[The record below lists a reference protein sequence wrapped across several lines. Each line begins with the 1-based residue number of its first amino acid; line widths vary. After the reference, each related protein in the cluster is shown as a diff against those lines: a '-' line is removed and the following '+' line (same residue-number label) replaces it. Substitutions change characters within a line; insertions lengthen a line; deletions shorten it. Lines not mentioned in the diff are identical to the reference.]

1 MSQWHNLSGPKL
13 KFCFAL
19 FVIKNHYRYHMK
31 TSRCAGN
38 SGNGAR
44 QQGMRC
50 IIFGSFCSS
59 GFAREELNISYS
71 VFLPVLANLENG
83 SHKSPVSL
91 ASEASLTPF
100 RIACEAGLFDVVAS
114 VCWPLSDIS
123 ERTSFPE
130 FFLELCGFDPRKFNG
145 ISRVTTHRFS
155 H

>member
-1 MSQWHNLSGPKL
+1 
-13 KFCFAL
+13 
-19 FVIKNHYRYHMK
+19 MK

-44 QQGMRC
+44 QQGIRC

-100 RIACEAGLFDVVAS
+100 RIACEAGQFDVVAS

-145 ISRVTTHRFS
+145 ISRVTRMDS
-155 H
+155 HISYGMFYQLKNRDLKFYELQLC